1 MVKYSKIL
9 DDLLSSIFQIHIA
22 VTSALKVGLSPS
34 KKVVFIYVNES
45 SLKMMKNDFY
55 LMLKALFVLEIFTF
69 LYRISGYVE
78 NWLDK

>member
-1 MVKYSKIL
+1 
-9 DDLLSSIFQIHIA
+9 
-22 VTSALKVGLSPS
+22 
-34 KKVVFIYVNES
+34 
-45 SLKMMKNDFY
+45 MMKNDFY